1 MNKKDFL
8 PFLENALGE
17 LISKEDKII
26 ERKLYEVCI
35 NHKFANY
42 LNNEVKKSNN
52 FNWLEVDLEYD
63 KNYDKKKE
71 IFTVKGKE
79 PIRPDILIHKR
90 KDNYNNMVAIECKKN
105 YMNKK
110 DKTKLLKL
118 LHDPFN
124 YCLTCWL
131 SYLPGEKHML
141 IKLFETNRIYIYY
154 FNKNTK
160 KLKLKKEVD
169 YDQNY
174 IS

>member
-1 MNKKDFL
+1 
-8 PFLENALGE
+8 
-17 LISKEDKII
+17 
-26 ERKLYEVCI
+26 
-35 NHKFANY
+35 
-42 LNNEVKKSNN
+42 
-52 FNWLEVDLEYD
+52 
-63 KNYDKKKE
+63 
-71 IFTVKGKE
+71 
-79 PIRPDILIHKR
+79 
-90 KDNYNNMVAIECKKN
+90 MVAIECKKN